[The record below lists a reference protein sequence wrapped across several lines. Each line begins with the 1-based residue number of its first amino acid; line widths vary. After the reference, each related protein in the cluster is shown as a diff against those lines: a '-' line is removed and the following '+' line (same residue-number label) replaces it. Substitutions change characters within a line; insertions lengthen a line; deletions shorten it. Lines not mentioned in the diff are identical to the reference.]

1 MAYRTYTTRAL
12 VLDAFDRTGSDKT
25 LRLFTEDAGM
35 LYARAIGVRDEK
47 SKMRYALQPFGVA
60 RVSLI
65 RGKQEWR
72 ISGAEPIENLFFAAT
87 NRTARGHL
95 LECAKLVSRFIH
107 GEEPHPALFRMLL
120 EGLTQLKESPSA
132 DALLACRLRILYEL
146 GYVSPGD
153 SLLGVCTESTLSAAT
168 LLLSDLRAQAKA
180 RTFVDAAFS
189 ASHL

>member
-1 MAYRTYTTRAL
+1 MAYRTYTTRAI
-12 VLDAFDRTGSDKT
+12 VLDAYERTGSDKT

-47 SKMRYALQPFGVA
+47 SKMRYALQPFGVV

-72 ISGAEPIENLFFAAT
+72 ISGAEPVENLFFSAT
-87 NRTARGHL
+87 NRSARAHL
-95 LECAKLVSRFIH
+95 LECTKLVTRFVH

-120 EGLTQLKESPSA
+120 EGLSTLKDTPST

-153 SLLGVCTESTLSAAT
+153 TLLGVCTESTLLAAT
-168 LLLSDLRAQAKA
+168 TLLSDLRAQSKA